1 MDSGAKAVHA
11 PHLDFMIGGAE
22 IFFPKNPEG
31 IAPGGVQCGFA
42 QNSTVDGGGLLAS
55 WPHRPIGSSA
65 MSSCAAA
72 FELQRGTAGSA
83 VMVYWFIARKDG
95 D

>member
-1 MDSGAKAVHA
+1 
-11 PHLDFMIGGAE
+11 
-22 IFFPKNPEG
+22 
-31 IAPGGVQCGFA
+31 
-42 QNSTVDGGGLLAS
+42 
-55 WPHRPIGSSA
+55 

>member
-1 MDSGAKAVHA
+1 
-11 PHLDFMIGGAE
+11 
-22 IFFPKNPEG
+22 
-31 IAPGGVQCGFA
+31 
-42 QNSTVDGGGLLAS
+42 
-55 WPHRPIGSSA
+55 

-72 FELQRGTAGSA
+72 FELQRGTVGSA